1 MPEENESVETVQ
13 CCGLTTTN
21 ISANIRVSVYST
33 KLEKHY
39 WPLFDRPICPSLGA
53 LWPNLRWGDSGLK
66 QSLLNSTRKCCI
78 WHTESRG
85 LGWSCPE
92 GGRSSGISVVSNIP
106 AAGVS
111 SRFPA
116 VTVSA
121 SPLLI
126 NASSAPV
133 CSFSSFSL
141 PPQQYSI
148 QKCSGR
154 RNGRREDV
162 TVIFSLYVG
171 RCISL
176 LSVSS
181 LS

>member
-1 MPEENESVETVQ
+1 MLSWTQ
-13 CCGLTTTN
+13 LKQLKTADISTN
-21 ISANIRVSVYST
+21 IRGFKSVVYHT
-33 KLEKHY
+33 KLEIYY

-53 LWPNLRWGDSGLK
+53 LWPNLLWGDSGLK
-66 QSLLNSTRKCCI
+66 QSLLNSTLKCCI

-92 GGRSSGISVVSNIP
+92 GCRSSGISVVSNISG
-106 AAGVS
+106 AGVS

-121 SPLLI
+121 SPQFI

-133 CSFSSFSL
+133 CSCSPFSPSSL

-154 RNGRREDV
+154 RNGRCEDYN
-162 TVIFSLYVG
+162 SYLHCRRYVFPVDQFAQ
-171 RCISL
+171 C
-176 LSVSS
+176 
-181 LS
+181 